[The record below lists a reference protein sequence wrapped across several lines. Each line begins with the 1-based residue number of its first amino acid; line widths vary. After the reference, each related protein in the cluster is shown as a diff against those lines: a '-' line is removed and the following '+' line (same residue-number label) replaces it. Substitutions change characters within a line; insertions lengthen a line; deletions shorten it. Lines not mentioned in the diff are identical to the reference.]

1 MDSPET
7 QGIIDAI
14 IKLIY
19 FEDEQ
24 FVKIEIKDLLDG
36 AEDTGIFGGGGGLA
50 GLS

>member
-1 MDSPET
+1 M
-7 QGIIDAI
+7 IDAL

-24 FVKIEIKDLLDG
+24 FVKIEIKDLLEG
-36 AEDTGIFGGGGGLA
+36 AEDAGIFGGGGSLA